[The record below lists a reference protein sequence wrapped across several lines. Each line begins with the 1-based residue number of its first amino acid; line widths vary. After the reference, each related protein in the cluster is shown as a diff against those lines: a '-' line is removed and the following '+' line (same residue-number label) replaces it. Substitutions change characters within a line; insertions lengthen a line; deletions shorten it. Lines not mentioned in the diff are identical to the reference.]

1 MFQDTL
7 RRTCVFASGGICGSR
22 SAFLCVCGTN
32 YRHTIFMLEWAWC
45 GFHKKRDGHDTLNLC
60 FCIQWDLWDT
70 YCILMH
76 PECKIST
83 HYFSFSGGPGAVSI
97 KSIPGYV
104 MPNLCFASYGIW
116 GSRSAFRC
124 VRGTKHD
131 RTILHTRV
139 GPVQIRRKEHRDKL
153 C

>member
-1 MFQDTL
+1 VFLHPVGSADHVVHSYVYVARTIDTL
-7 RRTCVFASGGICGSR
+7 
-22 SAFLCVCGTN
+22 FLCSSGPVVVS
-32 YRHTIFMLEWAWC
+32 IKSAM
-45 GFHKKRDGHDTLNLC
+45 GHDTLNLC